1 METACGRLAAEGE
14 AASGEAGESQG
25 VVRAPWQTHLPAV
38 RAVWDFRTGVVERAK
53 TALLGSEAQ
62 IVPLFQGKQ
71 RGCAQNWRKIGMA
84 NKKIKFPL
92 WLMPD
97 TKATVECLYRQ
108 DGCNSQSEFI
118 EKAIL
123 FYCGYLQSEYAGDF
137 LPKILGETLEAI
149 LSMFGGSH
157 RQAASEAG
165 GRAKRLQSYSRFGH
179 GYRRADVPADARK
192 KLSGGAA
199 DERPDLVLRG
209 ASAAKSMV
217 TDGAADTKNRLHQ
230 P

>member
-1 METACGRLAAEGE
+1 MRLSGHSRARTHREPENRTLRRRAGALRERQAQKETACGRLLAEGE

-25 VVRAPWQTHLPAV
+25 VVRTPWQTQLPAV

-97 TKATVECLYRQ
+97 TKATVECL
-108 DGCNSQSEFI
+108 
-118 EKAIL
+118 
-123 FYCGYLQSEYAGDF
+123 
-137 LPKILGETLEAI
+137 
-149 LSMFGGSH
+149 
-157 RQAASEAG
+157 
-165 GRAKRLQSYSRFGH
+165 
-179 GYRRADVPADARK
+179 
-192 KLSGGAA
+192 
-199 DERPDLVLRG
+199 
-209 ASAAKSMV
+209 
-217 TDGAADTKNRLHQ
+217 
-230 P
+230 